1 MDDCNE
7 TNYAEEVANS
17 MAFLYKRDLTT
28 TSGGNI
34 SMKDE
39 DGTIWMTPSVWII
52 HEY

>member
-7 TNYAEEVANS
+7 MNYAEEVANS

-39 DGTIWMTPSVWII
+39 NDTIWMTPSVRIVRQ
-52 HEY
+52 Y